1 MKGGKGDWKSYTI
14 ILRSLHE
21 IGVGIVDGR
30 ERSKWSQHLDPRN
43 NASIKSCNRRNIRA
57 KQVFPLNFPENLS
70 VAASATAPMGDVPRH
85 TAPLYFLEIK
95 WEGKY
100 NERR

>member
-1 MKGGKGDWKSYTI
+1 MRPVLGLLIEG
-14 ILRSLHE
+14 
-21 IGVGIVDGR
+21 

-70 VAASATAPMGDVPRH
+70 VAAFATAPMGDVPRH
-85 TAPLYFLEIK
+85 TAPLHFLEIK